1 MKNINLAKESI
12 KTLGVNIS
20 YNKKTQGD
28 LNFTKTNK
36 NLRNVIKL
44 WRMRKLTL
52 AGKITIFK
60 SLAISKIVHLA
71 VITKVPNTVIEELR
85 ILAGKK
91 CPKIKIQR
99 L

>member
-1 MKNINLAKESI
+1 MGHER
-12 KTLGVNIS
+12 T
-20 YNKKTQGD
+20 
-28 LNFTKTNK
+28 NFGRQN
-36 NLRNVIKL
+36 NN
-44 WRMRKLTL
+44 
-52 AGKITIFK
+52 FK

-71 VITKVPNTVIEELR
+71 VITKVPNAVIEELR